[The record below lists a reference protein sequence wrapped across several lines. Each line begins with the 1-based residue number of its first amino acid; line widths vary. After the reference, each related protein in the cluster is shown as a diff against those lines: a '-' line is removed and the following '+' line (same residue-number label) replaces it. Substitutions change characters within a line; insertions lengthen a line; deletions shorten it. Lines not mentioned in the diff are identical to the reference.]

1 MFASNNKPT
10 KRSAR
15 TRGGAERPHADR
27 RATRSDAQM
36 SRNQS
41 VHSFDRSAYGNSS
54 AHNSRRKSL
63 ERKRIAQAIMVLLR
77 TVQITGLLIT
87 FLLLLLV
94 LIAVMPKN
102 AKSREFVRQQ
112 HERKKKSKRKRILFV
127 SLAVVCVLL
136 LGGIGAAWALH

>member
-41 VHSFDRSAYGNSS
+41 VHSFDRSVYGNSS
-54 AHNSRRKSL
+54 AHNSRRKSAGA
-63 ERKRIAQAIMVLLR
+63 EAYSASNYGSSTHRANNRSSNYIPATPAGANRRYAQ
-77 TVQITGLLIT
+77 
-87 FLLLLLV
+87 
-94 LIAVMPKN
+94 N

-112 HERKKKSKRKRILFV
+112 HERKKKV
-127 SLAVVCVLL
+127 SASAYCLCLL
-136 LGGIGAAWALH
+136 R